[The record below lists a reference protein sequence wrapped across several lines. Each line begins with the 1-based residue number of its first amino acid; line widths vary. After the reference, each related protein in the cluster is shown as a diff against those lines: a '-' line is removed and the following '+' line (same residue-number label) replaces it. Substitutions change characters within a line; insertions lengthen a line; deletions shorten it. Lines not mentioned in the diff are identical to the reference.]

1 MKLSDYAKRND
12 IQYRAAWNRYKAGKI
27 PGAWQDEFGT
37 IHVPDPVMVDAKLEN
52 TAVVY
57 ARVSDASQRENLN
70 RQADRA
76 VDWAIAQGLHVV
88 EVVKEVGSGVSDT
101 RPKLHKL
108 LKKTSYSTIVVE
120 YKDRLTRFGFAWFET
135 LATTSG
141 KRILVMNPSE
151 GQREDIVADLTSV
164 IYSFTARMYG
174 QRRAAR
180 AKAKLAQELRP
191 QEATPGEDG
200 T

>member
-1 MKLSDYAKRND
+1 MVEAK
-12 IQYRAAWNRYKAGKI
+12 Y
-27 PGAWQDEFGT
+27 
-37 IHVPDPVMVDAKLEN
+37 EN

-76 VDWAIAQGLHVV
+76 VDWAIAQGLHVL

-120 YKDRLTRFGFAWFET
+120 YKERLTRFGFAWFET
-135 LATTSG
+135 LAATSG
-141 KRILVMNPSE
+141 KRILVM
-151 GQREDIVADLTSV
+151 GQREDIIADLTGV

-174 QRRAAR
+174 QRFAAR
-180 AKAKLAQELRP
+180 AKARLAAELHP
-191 QEATPGEDG
+191 EETDSGMDIQ
-200 T
+200 